1 MNITSIL
8 KDTKCI
14 YHSHINGNIYD
25 YTHTCCKKK
34 ARENSLR
41 VPVISHNLFRFDFFF
56 LVKGLRASVWKTR
69 DIVIGGILYGHSH
82 VTYLTSGD
90 HFFKNK
96 NQKTPRKN

>member
-41 VPVISHNLFRFDFFF
+41 VPVISHNLLRFDFFF

-69 DIVIGGILYGHSH
+69 DTVIGGDTLWPFSCDVRDIWGP
-82 VTYLTSGD
+82 
-90 HFFKNK
+90 FF
-96 NQKTPRKN
+96 